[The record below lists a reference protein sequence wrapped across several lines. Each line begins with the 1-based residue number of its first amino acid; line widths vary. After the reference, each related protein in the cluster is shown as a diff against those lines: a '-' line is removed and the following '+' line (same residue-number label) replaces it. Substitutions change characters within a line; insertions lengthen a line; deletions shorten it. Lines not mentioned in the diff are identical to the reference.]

1 MTEKLRWISTG
12 RIIRFVVGLIPS
24 KNETSMNAKHRIGDL
39 TATVLSAVFLVLTT
53 NAGVLPAILPDPPPD
68 EKAISEY
75 SAADV
80 LSISSVN
87 IKQLPAKHPYLK
99 APKYS
104 KVIARDWPGAKNPQ
118 MIDQLVEFILLSPGM
133 DDESSAIRDALE
145 NNVSYIM
152 CEIMDVEDEEKA
164 SALIRVVESQS
175 DPIKKSL
182 ARKFACDMF
191 KVLLDPRLLAPI
203 RGEFTNSATWE
214 DPDKP
219 ERNPD
224 DPTSNTV
231 VMESAKQEAVGLII
245 HALGFVGIEFDE
257 ATYITQDHDADCV
270 RIGHWLDTNAALIA
284 GKCQQAKSEKKHR
297 KWSNYCVEWDLRPQ

>member
-1 MTEKLRWISTG
+1 MKLN
-12 RIIRFVVGLIPS
+12 LKP
-24 KNETSMNAKHRIGDL
+24 KNF
-39 TATVLSAVFLVLTT
+39 TANVLSAVLLVLAT
-53 NAGVLPAILPDPPPD
+53 NAGVLPAILPDPPP
-68 EKAISEY
+68 EGKAISEY

-87 IKQLPAKHPYLK
+87 IKQLPVTHPYLQE
-99 APKYS
+99 PKFS
-104 KVIARDWPGAKNPQ
+104 KVIARDWPGAMNPQ

-133 DDESSAIRDALE
+133 DDESSANRDALK

-164 SALIRVVESQS
+164 SALIRVIASQS

-182 ARKFACDMF
+182 ARQFACQMF
-191 KVLLDPRLLAPI
+191 KVLLDPRLLSPI
-203 RGEFTNSATWE
+203 RGEFTNGDTWQ

-231 VMESAKQEAVGLII
+231 AMESAKQKAVSLII
-245 HALGFVGIEFDE
+245 HALGFVGIEFDK
-257 ATYITQDHDADCV
+257 ATYITQDHDADCI
-270 RIGHWLDTNAALIA
+270 RIGQWLDTNAALIA
-284 GKCQQAKSEKKHR
+284 GKCQQAKSENKQK
-297 KWSNYCVEWDLRPQ
+297 KWSNYCAKWDLRPQ